1 LGNHILRIFVYSATV
16 DAEDCY
22 AYYIGIIETIYGSD
36 SLKVGQCYYLLGLF
50 YDEHSSLEES
60 SFSEIQS

>member
-1 LGNHILRIFVYSATV
+1 MGKIYLNNLCSATV

-36 SLKVGQCYYLLGLF
+36 SLKVGQCYSLLGLF
-50 YDEHSSLEES
+50 YDEHSSLEDSIISDSES
-60 SFSEIQS
+60 